1 MHDAKLSCGPFRGTV
16 AVMIGR
22 IHNWFPRVMTSMMTL
37 KDSAIDEGTACDV
50 AAVKKLGSHAMNVLC
65 VGDSD
70 YD

>member
-1 MHDAKLSCGPFRGTV
+1 
-16 AVMIGR
+16 
-22 IHNWFPRVMTSMMTL
+22 MTSMMTL